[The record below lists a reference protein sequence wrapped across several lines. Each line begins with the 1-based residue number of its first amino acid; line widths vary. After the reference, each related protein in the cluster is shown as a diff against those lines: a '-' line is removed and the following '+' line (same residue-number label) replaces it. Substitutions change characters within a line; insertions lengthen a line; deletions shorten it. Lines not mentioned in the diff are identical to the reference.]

1 MIRLIIGKLSSI
13 FRNVPSCKKE
23 EQVVRGLIREAQT
36 RQERDLAEPDSEVKV
51 LEIIRL
57 VKSDSRE
64 VETIEAPPL
73 NRRFLIL
80 IGGVLATLAIAWF
93 LLPPTRVQDTT
104 TQPGKP
110 TTSNPEVIEP
120 KATPEEIFAKTL
132 NEETFRGI
140 VETPIHLPFLEGVE
154 KLEDGLERKKNEL
167 LAIALS
173 WKEFATPNI
182 GSIDL
187 PKIPD
192 SPYGS
197 EMQNLRKDAKKAF
210 DFLGK
215 TLSPFKS

>member
-73 NRRFLIL
+73 NRRFLIP

-173 WKEFATPNI
+173 WKEFATPSI

-197 EMQNLRKDAKKAF
+197 EIQNLRKDAERAF

>member
-64 VETIEAPPL
+64 VETIEATPL
-73 NRRFLIL
+73 NRRFLIP
-80 IGGVLATLAIAWF
+80 IGGVLATLANAWF
-93 LLPPTRVQDTT
+93 LLPPTRVQDET

-110 TTSNPEVIEP
+110 TTSNPEVLQT
-120 KATPEEIFAKTL
+120 KATPEEFFAETL

-140 VETPIHLPFLEGVE
+140 VETPIHLPFLVGVE

-173 WKEFATPNI
+173 WKEFATPSI

-197 EMQNLRKDAKKAF
+197 EIQNLRKDAEKAF

-215 TLSPFKS
+215 TLAPFKS

>member
-73 NRRFLIL
+73 NRRFLIP

-93 LLPPTRVQDTT
+93 LLPPTRVQDETA
-104 TQPGKP
+104 QPGKP

-132 NEETFRGI
+132 NEETFR
-140 VETPIHLPFLEGVE
+140 
-154 KLEDGLERKKNEL
+154 
-167 LAIALS
+167 
-173 WKEFATPNI
+173 
-182 GSIDL
+182 
-187 PKIPD
+187 
-192 SPYGS
+192 
-197 EMQNLRKDAKKAF
+197 
-210 DFLGK
+210 
-215 TLSPFKS
+215 

>member
-23 EQVVRGLIREAQT
+23 EQVVRELIREAQT

-64 VETIEAPPL
+64 VETIEVPPL
-73 NRRFLIL
+73 NRRFLIP

-110 TTSNPEVIEP
+110 TTSNPEVIES

-173 WKEFATPNI
+173 WKEFATPSI

-197 EMQNLRKDAKKAF
+197 EMQNLRKDAEKAF